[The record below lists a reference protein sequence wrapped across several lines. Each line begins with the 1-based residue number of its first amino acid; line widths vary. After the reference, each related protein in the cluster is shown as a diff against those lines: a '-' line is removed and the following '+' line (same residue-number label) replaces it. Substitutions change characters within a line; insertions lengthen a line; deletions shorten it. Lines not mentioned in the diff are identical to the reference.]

1 MFKVFGFYKF
11 IKIKSLKKNKD
22 FLQKFLI
29 SNNIRGTIIIAKE
42 GLNGTIS
49 GCVKDIDK
57 TTKKLKS
64 LFSFKLFDNSNESK
78 SKFQPFHKP
87 KVKIKK
93 EVVPMNLT
101 INSKD
106 RNIQNHLEPKDWN
119 KLIKNKDTHIIDTR
133 KPFEYKVGTF
143 KKFDNSNE
151 SKSKFQ
157 PFRKPKVKIKK
168 EVVPMNLTLNSKD
181 RNIQTHLDPKEW
193 NKLIKNKDTHI
204 IDTRKPF
211 EYKVGTFK
219 KSVNPNINNFR
230 DFPKYLNKLKKNKPV
245 AMFCTGGI
253 RCEKTSVYLKKKGFE
268 NIFQLN
274 GGILNYLKKIKK
286 TESLWKGECFVFDN
300 RISLKHE
307 LKIGTYSVCSG
318 CRMPI
323 SPKDKRSNK
332 YEEGVSCPNCHA
344 VSYTH
349 LTLPTNREV

>member
-11 IKIKSLKKNKD
+11 IKIKSLKRNKD
-22 FLQKFLI
+22 LLQKFLT

-49 GCVKDIDK
+49 GDVKDIDK
-57 TTKKLKS
+57 IIKKLKF
-64 LFSFKLFDNSNESK
+64 LFSFKKFDNSNESK

-101 INSKD
+101 
-106 RNIQNHLEPKDWN
+106 
-119 KLIKNKDTHIIDTR
+119 
-133 KPFEYKVGTF
+133 
-143 KKFDNSNE
+143 
-151 SKSKFQ
+151 
-157 PFRKPKVKIKK
+157 
-168 EVVPMNLTLNSKD
+168 LNSKD
-181 RNIQTHLDPKEW
+181 RNIKTHLDPKEW

-253 RCEKTSVYLKKKGFE
+253 RCEKTSVYLKKKGFK
-268 NIFQLN
+268 NIYQLN

-286 TESLWKGECFVFDN
+286 SESLWKGECFVFDN

-307 LKIGTYSVCSG
+307 LKIGTYSMCSG

-332 YEEGVSCPNCHA
+332 YEEGVSCPNCHDK
-344 VSYTH
+344 
-349 LTLPTNREV
+349 LTETQKSRFRMRQSQVYKAKQSRKKYIFQKEFK

>member
-11 IKIKSLKKNKD
+11 IKIKSLKRNKD
-22 FLQKFLI
+22 LLQKFLT

-49 GCVKDIDK
+49 GGVKDIDK
-57 TTKKLKS
+57 IIKKLKF
-64 LFSFKLFDNSNESK
+64 LFSFKKFDNSNESK

-101 INSKD
+101 
-106 RNIQNHLEPKDWN
+106 
-119 KLIKNKDTHIIDTR
+119 
-133 KPFEYKVGTF
+133 
-143 KKFDNSNE
+143 
-151 SKSKFQ
+151 
-157 PFRKPKVKIKK
+157 
-168 EVVPMNLTLNSKD
+168 LNSKD
-181 RNIQTHLDPKEW
+181 RNIKTHLDPKEW

-307 LKIGTYSVCSG
+307 LKIGTYSMCSG

-332 YEEGVSCPNCHA
+332 YEEGVSCPNCHDK
-344 VSYTH
+344 
-349 LTLPTNREV
+349 LTETQKSRFRMRQSQVYKAKQSRKKYIFQKEFK